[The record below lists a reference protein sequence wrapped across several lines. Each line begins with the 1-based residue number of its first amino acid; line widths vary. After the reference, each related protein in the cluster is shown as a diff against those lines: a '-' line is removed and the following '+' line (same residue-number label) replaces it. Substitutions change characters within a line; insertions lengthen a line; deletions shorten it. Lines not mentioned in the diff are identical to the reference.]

1 MKSSLLCLPLLAPL
15 AQSGAEQRGIS
26 PDGQPPGA
34 PSLYRWSFEAGG
46 LSESEF
52 REGVSGGEL
61 TVGGGE
67 TDGAPVFQRKGGV
80 GEATPGVLNA
90 SRNHYG
96 SSNGAQVNSFGSPLR
111 TKKSSGRVTI
121 TMWIKP
127 EIPVENQPEACLLNL
142 SPGDNE
148 LAPQSLL
155 IALKSDS
162 FSFHVNGCPWFKLET
177 TESVVKTGEWTFLVF
192 CYDGLA
198 EGIYHTPDMVQAVG
212 ADPNATVLAG
222 DLTRSTHLICKIPI
236 STGAPAYNVSPGAL
250 SLDGLL
256 VAIGS
261 SNSRYDRSFVG
272 WIDDVRIYSG
282 LLSIAELERVRLEA
296 AGK

>member
-1 MKSSLLCLPLLAPL
+1 MKSPLLRLALLAPL
-15 AQSGAEQRGIS
+15 ALSAAENRVIS
-26 PDGQPPGA
+26 PDGQPPGS
-34 PSLYRWSFEAGG
+34 PYLYRWSFEAGG
-46 LSESEF
+46 LPESEF
-52 REGVSGGEL
+52 REGVRGGEL

-67 TDGAPVFQRKGGV
+67 AAGAPVFQRTGGV
-80 GEATPGVLNA
+80 GEATPGALNA
-90 SRNHYG
+90 SRNRYG

-111 TKKSSGRVTI
+111 TRKSSGQLTI

-127 EIPVENQPEACLLNL
+127 EIPVEEQPEARLLNL

-148 LAPQSLL
+148 LASQSLL

-162 FSFHVNGCPWFKLET
+162 FSFHVNGCPWFKLEP
-177 TESVVKTGEWTFLVF
+177 TESVVKTDEWTFLVF
-192 CYDGLA
+192 CYDGLS
-198 EGIYHTPDMVQAVG
+198 EGIYHTSDMVQAVG
-212 ADPNATVLAG
+212 AEPNLAVLAG

-236 STGAPAYNVSPGAL
+236 STGAPTYAVSPGAV

-272 WIDDVRIYSG
+272 WIDDVRIYDG
-282 LLSIAELERVRLEA
+282 LLSVAELERVRREA
-296 AGK
+296 TAK